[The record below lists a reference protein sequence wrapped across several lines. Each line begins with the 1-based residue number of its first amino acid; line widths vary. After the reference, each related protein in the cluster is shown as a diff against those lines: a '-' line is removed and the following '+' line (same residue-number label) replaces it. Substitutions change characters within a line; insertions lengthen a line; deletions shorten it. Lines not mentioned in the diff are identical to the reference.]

1 MKILLCGADG
11 FLGQAIHT
19 RLARAGHEVIRG
31 VHHPR
36 LPADAQIDYRKDTTP
51 DIWLPRLRQID
62 IVINAV
68 GIIRERQKGDFNLIH
83 YRAPAAL
90 FKACRQ
96 ANISRAIQISALG
109 RTTATPY
116 MTSKHAA
123 DAVLCHEL
131 PEKGVVVR
139 PGLVFGPQGT
149 STKFFLGL
157 ASLPIIPLPYRCGRI
172 QPVHLDDLTDIILKL
187 VNNPKSAHGILEVP
201 GPRPLGL
208 LDCLN
213 TYRQSMGLGPAIHLP
228 IPGFFM
234 SLGAR
239 LAGYCTTSLF
249 SRDTWTM
256 LRNNNVG
263 NPKPAHRILG
273 RPMLP
278 PENFISAPLAAPL
291 VQQALSLW
299 RRPLL
304 SGVLAAIWLLTAL
317 ISAGLYPIQDS
328 LALLSPFGITGNI
341 ALIVLAGATL
351 LDLGMGIL
359 TLCRPGRCLWVA
371 QLVLITTYTL
381 LIAWK
386 MPEFL
391 LHPFGPILKN
401 LAVVTLLLQLLAEEK
416 AP

>member
-36 LPADAQIDYRKDTTP
+36 LAADTQIDYRKNISPKT
-51 DIWLPRLRQID
+51 WLPRLIDVD

-68 GIIRERQKGDFNLIH
+68 GIIREQQKGDFNLIH

-96 ANISRAIQISALG
+96 ANISQVIQISALG
-109 RTTATPY
+109 HTTSTPY
-116 MTSKHAA
+116 LASKHAA
-123 DAVLCHEL
+123 DAVLRHEL
-131 PEKGVVVR
+131 PNAGIVVR

-149 STKFFLGL
+149 STKLFLGL
-157 ASLPIIPLPYRCGRI
+157 ASLPIIPLPKHCGRI
-172 QPVHLDDLTDIILKL
+172 QPVHLDDLTEIILNL
-187 VNNPKSAHGILEVP
+187 VDNPESAQGILELP
-201 GPRPLGL
+201 GPRPLGF

-213 TYRQSMGLGPAIHLP
+213 TYRQSMGLLPAFHLP
-228 IPGFFM
+228 IPEFCM
-234 SLGAR
+234 TLAAR
-239 LAGYCTTSLF
+239 LAGYFPASLF

-256 LRNNNVG
+256 LKNNNVG
-263 NPKPAHRILG
+263 NPKPASRVLG

-278 PENFISAPLAAPL
+278 PEKFIPPTLAAPL
-291 VQQALSLW
+291 AQQTLSLW

-304 SGVLAAIWLLTAL
+304 LGVLAITWLITAL

-328 LALLSPFGITGNI
+328 LALLAPFGITGSV
-341 ALIVLAGATL
+341 ALAVLAGATL

-359 TLCRPGRCLWVA
+359 TLRHPGRCLWLV
-371 QLVLITTYTL
+371 QLALITAYTL

-386 MPEFL
+386 LPEFL